1 MVSRRTFL
9 KYTGSTMLT
18 LFGFDKLSGISR
30 AIAAIPGGTLDPNLI
45 KKFKTPLFIVP
56 AMPKAGKIKLK
67 GGKTADYY
75 EVSTKQFSQQILP
88 TGLPTTT
95 VWGYGPVH
103 SVEGK
108 GPHDY
113 HAPSLTIEA
122 KWDVPVVVKWTN
134 DLKDKATGD
143 YLPHLLPVDPTLH
156 WANPPG
162 GTAGRDTRPSFAAT
176 PRAYEGPVP
185 IVAHVHGMAG
195 VPDHSDGYAEAW
207 YLPAARNIPAEY
219 AATGTWYGFFN
230 QKANGNEPGWGRGN
244 ATFTY
249 PNAQDAA
256 TLWYHDHTLGLTRLN
271 VYTGPAGFYII
282 RGGPTGDE
290 AVKNKTGGALAVL
303 PGPAPKHNDK
313 VASDRAYHEIPLV
326 IQDRSFNVDGS
337 LFYPQTRAF
346 FDGTTGPFIPE
357 SDVSPLWNP
366 EFFGNTIMVNG
377 NTWPFQTVEQR
388 RYRLR
393 LLNACNSRF
402 LILDFSAIPGIEVWM
417 IGSEGSFLAAP
428 VNMTTTNANRILLAP
443 SERADVI
450 VDFAK
455 APIGRHVLR
464 NVGPDEPFGGGEPGK
479 DFTVAESATT
489 GQIMEFRVVRARAV
503 DHTTAPA
510 SLLLP
515 PVGALPPST
524 ATRSL
529 SLLEEMSSRF
539 EDAPAQTLLGTVS
552 GDPGTV
558 AAKGVKQMWMDP
570 ITQNPAADA
579 TEIWE
584 FYNTTEDAHPMHI
597 HAVSFE
603 LVNRQPITVDEENG
617 TLQIAA
623 DSQPLPP
630 EPWEL
635 GRKDTIIAYPGQ
647 VTRVKMTFTSQGQYV
662 WHCHILEHEDNEMM
676 LPYRV
681 GPVQPGQP
689 EQSDHGKK

>member
-45 KKFKTPLFIVP
+45 KKFKTPLFILP

-88 TGLPTTT
+88 TGLPATT

-207 YLPAARNIPAEY
+207 YLPAARNIPSEY

-290 AVKNKTGGALAVL
+290 AVKNKTGGASAVL

-326 IQDRSFNVDGS
+326 IQDRSFNADGS

-357 SDVSPLWNP
+357 SDISPLWNP
-366 EFFGNTIMVNG
+366 EFFGNTIIVNG
-377 NTWPFQTVEQR
+377 NTWPFHTVEQR

-402 LILDFSAIPGIEVWM
+402 LILDFSGIPGVEVWM
-417 IGSEGSFLAAP
+417 IGSEGSFLATP
-428 VNMTTTNANRILLAP
+428 VNMTTVNANRILLAP

-455 APIGRHVLR
+455 VPGGRHVLR

-479 DFTVAESATT
+479 DFTVAEPATT
-489 GQIMEFRVVRARAV
+489 GQIMEFRVVRAKAA

-510 SLLLP
+510 NLLLP
-515 PVGALPPST
+515 AIGALPPAT

-529 SLLEEMSSRF
+529 ALLEEMSSRF

-552 GDPGTV
+552 GDPSTV

-570 ITQNPAADA
+570 ITQNPAGGA

-617 TLQIAA
+617 TVQIAA

-647 VTRVKMTFTSQGQYV
+647 VTRVKMTFTSAGQYV

>member
-18 LFGFDKLSGISR
+18 LFGFDKLSGIAS
-30 AIAAIPGGTLDPNLI
+30 AIAAIPGGTLDPNQI
-45 KKFKTPLFIVP
+45 KKFKTPLFTLS

-67 GGKTADYY
+67 DGKTADYY
-75 EVSTKQFSQQILP
+75 EISIKQFSQQILP
-88 TGLPTTT
+88 TGLPATT

-103 SVEGK
+103 TVEEK
-108 GPHDY
+108 PLVY

-122 KWDVPVVVKWTN
+122 NWDVPVVAKWTN
-134 DLKDKATGD
+134 DLKDQATGE

-162 GTAGRDTRPSFAAT
+162 GKAGRDTRPSFAAT
-176 PRAYEGPVP
+176 PGIYQGPVP
-185 IVAHVHGMAG
+185 IVTHVHGMVG
-195 VPDHSDGYAEAW
+195 VADHSDGYAEAW
-207 YLPAARNIPAEY
+207 YLPAARNIPADY

-230 QKANGNEPGWGRGN
+230 QKANGSGASWGRGS

-249 PNAQDAA
+249 PNVQDAA
-256 TLWYHDHTLGLTRLN
+256 TLWYHDHTLGLTRVN

-282 RGGPTGDE
+282 RGGPAGDE
-290 AVKNKTGGALAVL
+290 AVKDKATGVTAVL
-303 PGPAPKHNDK
+303 PGASHKQKDK
-313 VASDRAYHEIPLV
+313 ASPHKALQEIPMV

-402 LILDFSAIPGIEVWM
+402 LILDFSAIPGVEVWM

-428 VNMTTTNANRILLAP
+428 VNMTIANANRILLAP

-479 DFTVAESATT
+479 DFTVAEPATT
-489 GQIMEFRVVRARAV
+489 GQIMEFRVVRAKAV

-539 EDAPAQTLLGTVS
+539 EDAPAQTLLGTLS
-552 GDPGTV
+552 ADPNIA

-570 ITQNPAADA
+570 VSQNPAAGA

-603 LVNRQPITVDEENG
+603 LVNRQSITVDEENG
-617 TLQIAA
+617 TVQISA

-630 EPWEL
+630 EPWEM
-635 GRKDTIIAYPGQ
+635 GRKDTIIAYPSQ
-647 VTRVKMTFTSQGQYV
+647 VTRVKMTFASPGQYV

-681 GPVQPGQP
+681 GAIQPGQP
-689 EQSDHGKK
+689 GTPEHGQK

>member
-18 LFGFDKLSGISR
+18 LFGFDQLSGISK

-45 KKFKTPLFIVP
+45 KKFKTPLFTLP

-75 EVSTKQFSQQILP
+75 EISIKQFSQQILP
-88 TGLPTTT
+88 TGSPATT

-103 SVEGK
+103 TVEEK
-108 GPHDY
+108 PLVY
-113 HAPSLTIEA
+113 HAPSLTLEA
-122 KWDVPVVVKWTN
+122 NWDVPVVVKWTN
-134 DLKDKATGD
+134 DLKDQATGD

-162 GTAGRDTRPSFAAT
+162 GKAGRDSRPSFAAT
-176 PRAYEGPVP
+176 PGGYRGPVP
-185 IVAHVHGMAG
+185 IVTHVHGMAG

-230 QKANGNEPGWGRGN
+230 QKANGNESGWGRGS

-249 PNAQDAA
+249 PNAQHAS
-256 TLWYHDHTLGLTRLN
+256 TLWYHDHTLGMTRVN

-282 RGGPTGDE
+282 RGGPAGDE
-290 AVKNKTGGALAVL
+290 AVKDKATGGSAVL
-303 PGPAPKHNDK
+303 PGAAPKQKDK
-313 VASDRAYHEIPLV
+313 VPASKTLQEIPLV
-326 IQDRSFNVDGS
+326 IQDRSFNADGS

-357 SDVSPLWNP
+357 SDISPLWTP
-366 EFFGNTIMVNG
+366 EFFGNTMMVNG
-377 NTWPFQTVEQR
+377 NTWPFHTIEQR

-393 LLNACNSRF
+393 LLNGCNSRF
-402 LILDFSAIPGIEVWM
+402 LILDFSSIPGVEVWM
-417 IGSEGSFLAAP
+417 IGSESSFLAAP
-428 VNMTTTNANRILLAP
+428 VNMTTANGNRTLLAP

-455 APIGRHVLR
+455 VPVGRHVLR

-479 DFTVAESATT
+479 DFTVAEPATT
-489 GQIMEFRVVRARAV
+489 GQIMEFRVVRAKTA
-503 DHTTAPA
+503 DHTTLPA
-510 SLLLP
+510 NLVLP
-515 PVGALPPST
+515 PIEALPPAT
-524 ATRSL
+524 VTRSL
-529 SLLEEMSSRF
+529 ALLEEMSSRF
-539 EDAPAQTLLGTVS
+539 EDAPAQTLLGAVNA
-552 GDPGTV
+552 DPNIMP
-558 AAKGVKQMWMDP
+558 AKGVKQMWMDP
-570 ITQNPAADA
+570 VAQNPEVGA

-584 FYNTTEDAHPMHI
+584 FFNTTEDAHPMHI

-603 LVNRQPITVDEENG
+603 LVNRQPIVVDEENG
-617 TLQIAA
+617 TVQMAA

-635 GRKDTIIAYPGQ
+635 GRKDTIIAYPAQ
-647 VTRVKMTFTSQGQYV
+647 VTRVKMTFTAPGQYV

-676 LPYRV
+676 LPYRT
-681 GPVQPGQP
+681 GPVQSGQPGQT
-689 EQSDHGKK
+689 